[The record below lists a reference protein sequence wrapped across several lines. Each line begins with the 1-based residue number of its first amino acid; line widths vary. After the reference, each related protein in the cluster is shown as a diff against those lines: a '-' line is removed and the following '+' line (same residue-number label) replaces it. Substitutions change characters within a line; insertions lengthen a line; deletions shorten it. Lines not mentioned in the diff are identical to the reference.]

1 MYKSRVILLKCLI
14 LVMIILSLFIGYNH
28 IKIYEINKQILLNED
43 MLKVS
48 NIDIKDLEYIN
59 KNLLELKLLENYYSI
74 RESVFILI
82 TIVIPIIAVF
92 IDFILKFKEKQNELE
107 KEIIIIAYD
116 MQNFLYY
123 IFSSLSSIL
132 MLNEI
137 IAKRES
143 RLRENDTYDVEKRNN
158 LLYGLTHSESK
169 SSIDIYY
176 KLSDY
181 VSELRKLK
189 KIDIMKYNSF
199 IKILSKSDI
208 NAILIYNKIVEDYK
222 STLIPMVEM
231 YVELSEN
238 NFKNIKDSMLLKMSL
253 IANGWHCTYKILF
266 IDNYDC
272 FIDFFKK
279 LDKNI
284 TDNNIS
290 ENNCVDYYISIKEY
304 IDEDIKPYYD

>member
-1 MYKSRVILLKCLI
+1 MYKSRVILLKFLI

-28 IKIYEINKQILLNED
+28 IKIYEINNQILLNED
-43 MLKVS
+43 MLNLN

-59 KNLLELKLLENYYSI
+59 KNLLDLKMLENYYST

-123 IFSSLSSIL
+123 IFNSLSLIL

-137 IAKRES
+137 IANRES
-143 RLRENDTYDVEKRNN
+143 RLREKDIYDIEKNNN

-169 SSIDIYY
+169 SAIDIYY
-176 KLSDY
+176 KLNGY
-181 VSELRKLK
+181 LSELRKLK

-199 IKILSKSDI
+199 AKILSKSDI

-238 NFKNIKDSMLLKMSL
+238 NFKNIKDSMLLKTSL
-253 IANGWHCTYKILF
+253 IANGWHYTYKILF
-266 IDNYDC
+266 IDYYDC
-272 FIDFFKK
+272 FIDFFRK
-279 LDKNI
+279 LDDNI

-290 ENNCVDYYISIKEY
+290 KNNCVDYYMAVKEY